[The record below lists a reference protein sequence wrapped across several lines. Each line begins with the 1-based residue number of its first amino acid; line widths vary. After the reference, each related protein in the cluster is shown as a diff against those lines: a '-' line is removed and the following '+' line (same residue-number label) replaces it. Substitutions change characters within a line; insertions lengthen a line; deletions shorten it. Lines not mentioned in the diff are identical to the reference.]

1 MTDKPTP
8 RNLDPKFSKAMIP
21 TESNRETETVTK
33 DDTVVENRVENRVE
47 DSELVRTDSQGRV
60 DTEVPS
66 HADNEVSQITHI
78 QRFTGQDGKPAEV
91 VHGPMPVSEWTAY
104 EKENGL

>member
-21 TESNRETETVTK
+21 TESNRETETVTEG
-33 DDTVVENRVENRVE
+33 DTVVENR
-47 DSELVRTDSQGRV
+47 ELVRTDSQGHV

-91 VHGPMPVSEWTAY
+91 VHGPMPVSEWSAY